1 MKYEDLSFEMI
12 NDEGMEVICD
22 ITAVIP
28 DPENSNEPYVTY
40 TDYLLDEND
49 NFKNYYGKVVVENG
63 QPVLREIKDIET
75 INKIIELSNDEVVK
89 YVNDQI
95 QENIS

>member
-63 QPVLREIKDIET
+63 QPVLKEIKDIET